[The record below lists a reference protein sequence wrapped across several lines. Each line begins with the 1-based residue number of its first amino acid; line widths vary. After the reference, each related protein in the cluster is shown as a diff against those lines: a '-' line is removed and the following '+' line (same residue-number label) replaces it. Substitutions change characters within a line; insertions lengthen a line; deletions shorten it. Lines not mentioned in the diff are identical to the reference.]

1 MTRIN
6 TVSPADLTDTH
17 LIAEWSEAPRALYK
31 AHARFTSG
39 AGLPMIPDNYY
50 LGRGHETFFFN
61 KCNYLL
67 ERLRSIAY
75 EMHKRG
81 IKVNQDKLN
90 EYAKLVD
97 ELPMEYRGVWQP
109 SPEDK
114 YLNMARLVKRSNIPA
129 AIVEALSRD

>member
-31 AHARFTSG
+31 AHARFTSE
-39 AGLPMIPDNYY
+39 AGLPMIPDTYC

-67 ERLRSIAY
+67 ERLNCIAA
-75 EMHKRG
+75 EMQRRG
-81 IKVNQDKLN
+81 MNVNMAKLN
-90 EYAKLVD
+90 EYAKLVN

-114 YLNMARLVKRSNIPA
+114 YLSMARLVKRSDIPA
-129 AIVEALSRD
+129 AIVEVLSRD